1 MEYATHHLYF
11 PYTHEPLGE
20 FVYEENTSDKVGSNQ
35 ETNIDNI
42 FPPGGIWLVLL
53 PFICICFCH
62 FLGTILDIYI
72 YK

>member
-42 FPPGGIWLVLL
+42 SLRVEFGWFFYPLFVTVSVTFWE
-53 PFICICFCH
+53 PF
-62 FLGTILDIYI
+62 
-72 YK
+72 